1 MRPFVELGRKF
12 HTSDPSSDPQYL
24 KKRIKHIAALAT
36 NSSD

>member
-24 KKRIKHIAALAT
+24 KSIKNIAALAT
-36 NSSD
+36 NSFD